1 MLYHPSS
8 IRVIVVPLPGA
19 SVPEAFKYRAF
30 LSYSRA
36 DAGVAARVRSRL
48 EKFRIDRDLV
58 GQVTPVGPVPEAI
71 RPIFHSQH
79 DFFTRPSLGA
89 ATAEAL
95 ASSAA
100 FIILASPHSAQSKYV
115 NKQVRLFKAR
125 YPERPVVVL
134 IVEGA
139 AEDAEAERFPPPLR
153 FAVAPEW
160 AENPSTVL
168 LPDLHQKGDGFEFA
182 IAKVVA
188 RLIGVAPE
196 DLYRRAECDR
206 IRRGRIRMAA
216 ATLMAVLTL
225 VGGGAFW
232 QSYQHRLMRAEI
244 AGLVSRYKLVS
255 PSQAAVPGGKEGLT
269 QAITVIGEG
278 AAAEPRYAKALELLK
293 AGRITEATPFLRA
306 VAQDKAKRS
315 VKYTKDTAA
324 AYRTLASVAAVSDP
338 GAARGYYAV
347 AARLDPSDVEGM
359 FRNGWFQQQAG
370 RLDMAEG
377 AYNGVIRSSK
387 VRNSEWVLW
396 AQIGKGDIHRERG
409 SPADALAAYREAS
422 VIARSLA
429 DADPDDPGLQYD
441 VGIANE
447 RIGDVLMA
455 QGNQAGA
462 LKSYQAR
469 QEVIVR
475 LAKVGPPPTQV
486 GDKGRE
492 DRAAQDRVAQ
502 DRVAQDRVTEVLTS
516 HQASLAIT
524 DRLAKTNLR
533 NAGWQRDLAA
543 AYDRV
548 GNLLVWQDNLPE
560 ALKSYQATLGI
571 VDRLARGD
579 PGNAGWQ
586 HDVALSSARIGD
598 VQAEQHNLP
607 DALKSYQAS
616 LAIVERLTQAD
627 PGDIRQLGELSATHS
642 RIGDVQ
648 AEQDNLP
655 DALKS
660 YQASLAVAE
669 RLAKIDRGNARW
681 QRELWAT
688 YGKIGGV
695 LAEQGSLAE
704 AVKFYRASLAVAE
717 RLAKT
722 DPGNAG
728 WQSELSEMYD
738 TLGNVLKAQ
747 GDLPEAVKSYSASL
761 AIAERLA
768 SSDPRNTARQH
779 DLAVAHAGI
788 GDLLKVLGRLPEAL
802 NAYSA
807 SLAIMNRLAWTDG
820 NLGGQRDLSVAYSEV
835 GEVLKAQG
843 NLPEAL
849 KSYQASLAIIGRLA
863 RTDPTNTGWQ
873 RDFSATHSGVGDVLM
888 AQRKPRE
895 ALRSYQDS
903 VAIVERLAKAD
914 PGNAAWQR
922 DLSVTYV
929 RLADFYRKSGKDT
942 MARKT
947 LAAARGIM
955 ARLVAQFPHQAQLK
969 QDYTWFDPQTAGL
982 KK

>member
-1 MLYHPSS
+1 M
-8 IRVIVVPLPGA
+8 
-19 SVPEAFKYRAF
+19 PEVFKYRAF

-36 DAGVAARVRSRL
+36 DAGVARRVRSRL
-48 EKFRIDRDLV
+48 EKFHIDRDLV
-58 GQVTPVGPVPEAI
+58 GHVTPVGPVPEAI
-71 RPIFHSQH
+71 RPIFHSRH

-115 NKQVRLFKAR
+115 NKQVRLFRSR

-139 AEDAEAERFPPPLR
+139 AADTEAERFTPLLR
-153 FAVAPEW
+153 FAVAPDW
-160 AENPSTVL
+160 AENPATVL

-188 RLIGVAPE
+188 RLIGVVPE
-196 DLYRRAECDR
+196 DLYHRAECDR
-206 IRRGRIRMAA
+206 VRRGRIRIAAAIVMAA
-216 ATLMAVLTL
+216 LTL
-225 VGGGAFW
+225 VGGVASW
-232 QSYQHRLMRAEI
+232 QSYQNRLMRAEI

-255 PSQAAVPGGKEGLT
+255 PSQAAVPGGKESLT

-278 AAAEPRYAKALELLK
+278 AATEPRYARALELLK

-306 VAQDKAKRS
+306 VAQDKAKRTIR
-315 VKYTKDTAA
+315 YAKDTAA
-324 AYRTLASVAAVSDP
+324 AYRTLASVAAVADP
-338 GAARGYYAV
+338 GAARGYYAI
-347 AARLDPSDVEGM
+347 AARLDASDVEGM
-359 FRNGWFQQQAG
+359 FRSGWFQQQAG
-370 RLDMAEG
+370 RLDAAEA
-377 AYNGVIRSSK
+377 AYDGVIQSSK

-409 SPADALAAYREAS
+409 SLANALAAYREAS
-422 VIARSLA
+422 AIAHSLA
-429 DADPDDPGLQYD
+429 DAHPDDSGLQYD
-441 VGIANE
+441 VVIANE
-447 RIGDVLMA
+447 RVGDVLMA
-455 QGNQAGA
+455 QGNQVDA
-462 LKSYQAR
+462 LKFYQAR
-469 QEVIVR
+469 QEVISR
-475 LAKVGPPPTQV
+475 LAKGAPPPAPPAQAAE
-486 GDKGRE
+486 GKE
-492 DRAAQDRVAQ
+492 DRAAQDRVP
-502 DRVAQDRVTEVLTS
+502 EVLMS
-516 HQASLAIT
+516 HQASLAIA

-586 HDVALSSARIGD
+586 HDVALSTARIGD
-598 VQAEQHNLP
+598 VLAEQHNLP
-607 DALKSYQAS
+607 DALKSYQTS

-627 PGDIRQLGELSATHS
+627 SDNIRQLGELSATYS
-642 RIGDVQ
+642 RIGDVL

-660 YQASLAVAE
+660 YRASLAAAE
-669 RLAKIDRGNARW
+669 RLATLDRGNARW

-688 YGKIGGV
+688 YGKIGGG
-695 LAEQGSLAE
+695 LAEQGNLAE
-704 AVKFYRASLAVAE
+704 AVKFYRASLAIAE

-738 TLGNVLKAQ
+738 TLGNLLKAE
-747 GDLPEAVKSYSASL
+747 GDLPEAVKSYAASL

-768 SSDPRNTARQH
+768 AADPRNTGRQH

-863 RTDPTNTGWQ
+863 RTDPVNTGWQ
-873 RDFSATHSGVGDVLM
+873 RDLSATHSGVGDILM
-888 AQRKPRE
+888 AQGKPRE

-929 RLADFYRKSGKDT
+929 RLADFYRKSGMDT

-955 ARLVAQFPHQAQLK
+955 ARLIAQFPHQSQLK

>member
-1 MLYHPSS
+1 
-8 IRVIVVPLPGA
+8 
-19 SVPEAFKYRAF
+19 VPEAFKYRAF
-30 LSYSRA
+30 LSYGRA
-36 DAGVAARVRSRL
+36 DAGVARQVRNRL
-48 EKFRIDRDLV
+48 EKFPIDRDLV
-58 GQVTPVGPVPEAI
+58 GHITPVGPVPEAI
-71 RPIFHSQH
+71 RPIFHSEH

-95 ASSAA
+95 AGSAA

-115 NKQVRLFKAR
+115 NKQVRLFKSR

-134 IVEGA
+134 IVEGTP
-139 AEDAEAERFPPPLR
+139 EDGDAEHVTPPLR

-160 AENPSTVL
+160 AENPATVL
-168 LPDLHQKGDGFEFA
+168 PPDLDQKGDGLEFA
-182 IAKVVA
+182 IAKVAA

-196 DLYRRAECDR
+196 DLYYRAECDR
-206 IRRGRIRMAA
+206 LRRSRMRIAA
-216 ATLMAVLTL
+216 ATATAVLIA
-225 VGGGAFW
+225 VGGIASW

-244 AGLVSRYKLVS
+244 AGLVSRYRLVS
-255 PSQAAVPGGKEGLT
+255 PSYAAVPGGKESLT
-269 QAITVIGEG
+269 QAITAIGEG
-278 AAAEPRYAKALELLK
+278 AATEPRYGKVLELLK
-293 AGRITEATPFLRA
+293 TGHITEATPALLA
-306 VAQDKAKRS
+306 VAQDKAKRT
-315 VKYTKDTAA
+315 VKYAKDTAA
-324 AYRTLASVAAVSDP
+324 AYRTVASVAAISDP
-338 GAARGYYAV
+338 GAARAYYAA

-370 RLDMAEG
+370 RIEAAE
-377 AYNGVIRSSK
+377 ASYNGAIRSSK

-396 AQIGKGDIHRERG
+396 AQIGKGDVERERG
-409 SPADALAAYREAS
+409 RLAEALAAYREAGA
-422 VIARSLA
+422 IAQSLA
-429 DADPDDPGLQYD
+429 AAEPGDPDLQYI
-441 VGIANE
+441 VGISDE

-455 QGNQAGA
+455 QGDQTGA
-462 LKSYQAR
+462 LKSYEARQQVISRLVKGLHPPSPAAQAR
-469 QEVIVR
+469 EET
-475 LAKVGPPPTQV
+475 G
-486 GDKGRE
+486 
-492 DRAAQDRVAQ
+492 DRATYDP
-502 DRVAQDRVTEVLTS
+502 VLDVLAS
-516 HQASLAIT
+516 HQVSLAVT
-524 DRLAKTNLR
+524 DRLAKANLR
-533 NAGWQRDLAA
+533 DAGWQRDLAA
-543 AYDRV
+543 AHDRV
-548 GNLLVWQDNLPE
+548 GNLLAWQDHLPE

-586 HDVALSSARIGD
+586 RDVALSYARIGD
-598 VQAEQHNLP
+598 VLAEQH
-607 DALKSYQAS
+607 S
-616 LAIVERLTQAD
+616 
-627 PGDIRQLGELSATHS
+627 
-642 RIGDVQ
+642 
-648 AEQDNLP
+648 LP

-669 RLAKIDRGNARW
+669 KLAQADPDNIRQQGELSATHGKIGDVLAEQDNLPDALKSYRASLAIAERFANADRGNLRW

-717 RLAKT
+717 RLAKVE
-722 DPGNAG
+722 PGNAG

-761 AIAERLA
+761 AIAEGLA
-768 SSDPRNTARQH
+768 AADPGNSVRQH
-779 DLAVAHAGI
+779 DLAVGHAGI
-788 GDLLKVLGRLPEAL
+788 GDLLKALGRLPEAL
-802 NAYSA
+802 TAYSA
-807 SLAIMNRLAWTDG
+807 SLVIMNRLAWTDG

-863 RTDPTNTGWQ
+863 RTDTANTGWQ
-873 RDFSATHSGVGDVLM
+873 RDLSATHSGVGDVLM
-888 AQRKPRE
+888 AQGKLRE
-895 ALRSYQDS
+895 ALKSYQDS

-942 MARKT
+942 LARKT
-947 LAAARGIM
+947 LVAARVIM
-955 ARLVAQFPHQAQLK
+955 ARLVTQFPHQAQLK
-969 QDYTWFDPQTAGL
+969 QDYGWFGSESAAL